1 MKKFALVVKLPVSK
15 GDTII
20 NIMQARGPI
29 QHYFFVFHPYL
40 VNFADIRRPFFAEGN
55 FACTGMRAQLT

>member
-1 MKKFALVVKLPVSK
+1 MKKFALVLKLPVLE

-29 QHYFFVFHPYL
+29 QRYCILFQPSP
-40 VNFADIRRPFFAEGN
+40 VNFVDLHPPSFVEGN